1 MTSERTEDD
10 ALRRR
15 IAALPTEMRAA
26 FERRLGQ
33 ASPERA
39 DHRPMPSAEAFLS
52 FALTDVQQAYWAGR
66 TGDFD
71 LGTVSTHNYVEV
83 QGRDIDLHRL
93 VRAWQQLIDRHP
105 MLRTVISQDGTQRVL
120 PELPP
125 YSIASDDLRALPT
138 EASDAI
144 LASTR
149 ERMSHQV
156 LPLDRWPLFEIHA
169 SLIDQELTRLHL
181 SFDSMTIDL
190 DSRTRLLREWGELYQ
205 HPDAALPQ
213 LPCSFR
219 DAIVNARPD
228 GSAGARARDYWLARL
243 ESLPPAPDLPQRDVQ
258 PERIR
263 FTRRTGL
270 LDAAAWERLAR
281 IAREGGL
288 SANALLLAAYADV
301 LALWQDGGAFTLNL
315 TLFNRPP
322 GAARVVG
329 NFTGLSLLEV
339 AARGARSFGERARQ
353 IQEQLWRDI
362 DHRQFGGVAVIREL
376 LRARADPARAVM
388 PVVFTSGVTADGTAE
403 DELDWLGE
411 EIFSVSQTPQV
422 WIDLMVR
429 NTADGLRYDWNS
441 VDAVFPEGMMDDMFA
456 AFASL
461 IEALANG
468 VLTLSDPWRRIAE
481 LLLPAEAA
489 RVAAEANDTQ
499 APLSARLLHEL
510 WRDRVAQAPDHP
522 ALIDASG
529 TMTYRQLA
537 RRAAGVARRI
547 AGSDLPPLVAI
558 VLPKGWEQVAA
569 VIGVLEAGAAY
580 LPIDPGWPAA
590 RIAQILERSNA
601 TLALISG
608 TGPVPAWA
616 GDVRVIEIGDDT
628 DTEFPLTTVPRGA
641 PDDLAYVIYTSGS
654 SGQPKGV
661 AIDHRGAVN
670 TILDINHRLGI
681 GPDDR
686 VLALSALSFDLSVY
700 DIFGTLA
707 AGATIVMP
715 DAEQASDPAGL
726 AQLVRMHGVTLW
738 NSVPALMELLV
749 DHACRTPGLR
759 FDSLRHVLLSGDRIS
774 PALPA
779 QVRRIAPAARINS
792 LGGATEASI
801 WSIFYPIDPGA
812 VGSTIPYGRPLA
824 NQRFRVVDPQM
835 ADRPIWVPGELC
847 IGGVALARG
856 YLGDPETSAAS
867 FVVDPFGGERWYRTG
882 DRGRYLPDGTIEFL
896 GRTDDQVKINGF
908 RIELGEIERV
918 ASRHP
923 AVRAVAVVAS
933 GTGALDRKL
942 VCHIVPEGAWPGAAE
957 IRDHLHRLLP
967 AYMIPTVFSPLA
979 ALPLTPNGK
988 VDRKRL
994 AAMLPTGATQR
1005 PEPQHEAP
1013 AERDTIAQVV
1023 GTMVANIAD
1032 VPVPSADANLLDL
1045 GVTSVEAIR
1054 IVNAIGDRFG
1064 TRPSVRDFYITPT
1077 VRWLAAQATS
1087 TKASAGESGLIQD
1100 PKARDAFKKAR
1111 HGRRP
1116 TADQQSV
1123 VPLADEVPEAMRDLL
1138 DARRSVREFA
1148 LRPLPLSSLAALLDT
1163 LAQRDGRRRY
1173 GSAGDSYSVQT
1184 YLYAKPG
1191 RVVGLSGGA
1200 YYHDPEGGAL
1210 HPLDGGARLTNAAFD
1225 AFTGA
1230 PAFEEAAFVV
1240 ALVAELR
1247 AIEPLYGSR
1256 SLQFAGIEAGLM
1268 TGLLETAAPPCGLA
1282 VCQIGSADEAI
1293 LREVFVLGPSHRVLH
1308 VVVVGIGDP
1317 GNGES
1322 ASLLDEER
1330 RLARLIDRVAALTED
1345 EAAALLAACRSA
1357 TEDGG

>member
-1 MTSERTEDD
+1 MTTGRREDD

-15 IAALPTEMRAA
+15 IAALPAEKRAA
-26 FERRLGQ
+26 LEQRLAQ
-33 ASPERA
+33 ASPEPA
-39 DHRPMPSAEAFLS
+39 DHGPMPPADAFPP

-83 QGRDIDLHRL
+83 EGCDLELDRL
-93 VRAWQQLIDRHP
+93 ARAWRRLIDRHP
-105 MLRTVISQDGTQRVL
+105 MLRAVISRDGTQRVL
-120 PELPP
+120 PEVPP
-125 YSIASDDLRALPT
+125 YAIAQDDLRSLPT
-138 EASDAI
+138 EAADAI

-156 LPLDRWPLFEIHA
+156 LPLERWPLFEIRA
-169 SLIDQELTRLHL
+169 SLIDQRRTRLHL

-190 DSRTRLLREWGELYQ
+190 DSRTRLLREWGELYRD
-205 HPDAALPQ
+205 PDAALPA

-219 DAIVNARPD
+219 DAIANARSD
-228 GSAGARARDYWLARL
+228 DSASARARDYWLGRL

-258 PERIR
+258 AERIR
-263 FTRRTGL
+263 FTRRTGK
-270 LDAAAWERLAR
+270 LDADAWQRLTRVAR
-281 IAREGGL
+281 NGGL
-288 SANALLLAAYADV
+288 SVNALLLAVYADV
-301 LALWQDGGAFTLNL
+301 LAFWQGGGPFTLNL

-322 GAARVVG
+322 EAAGVVG

-339 AARGARSFGERARQ
+339 SARGAQRFGERARQ

-376 LRARADPARAVM
+376 LRTRADPARAVM
-388 PVVFTSGVTADGTAE
+388 PVVFTSAVTADGLAG

-422 WIDLMVR
+422 WIDLMIR
-429 NTADGLRYDWNS
+429 NAAGGVRYDWNS
-441 VDAVFPEGMMDDMFA
+441 VDAVFPDGMAADMFA
-456 AFASL
+456 AFARL
-461 IEALANG
+461 LAALANG
-468 VLTLSDPWRRIAE
+468 ALTLAAPWRRVAE

-489 RVAAEANDTQ
+489 RVAAEANDTH
-499 APLSARLLHEL
+499 APLSSLLLHEL

-537 RRAAGVARRI
+537 GRSAAVARRI
-547 AGSDLPPLVAI
+547 AEAGPGPLVAI
-558 VLPKGWEQVAA
+558 VIPKGWQQVAA

-580 LPIDPGWPAA
+580 LPIDPDWPAA
-590 RIAQILERSNA
+590 RIAQILERSKA
-601 TLALISG
+601 TLALIRSG
-608 TGPVPAWA
+608 DPAPAWA
-616 GDVRVIEIGDDT
+616 GDARVIAIDD
-628 DTEFPLTTVPRGA
+628 DADVPLTTLPTGS

-670 TILDINHRLGI
+670 TVLDINRRFGI
-681 GPDDR
+681 GPGDR

-715 DAEQASDPAGL
+715 DAEQSADPAGL
-726 AQLVRMHGVTLW
+726 AQLVTMRGVTLW

-749 DHACRTPGLR
+749 DHARGRPGLR

-779 QVRRIAPAARINS
+779 QVRRVAPAARITS

-801 WSIFYPIDPGA
+801 WSIFHPIDPDA
-812 VGSTIPYGRPLA
+812 AGSSIPYGRPLA
-824 NQRFRVVDPQM
+824 NQRFRVVDPEM
-835 ADRPIWVPGELC
+835 ADLPIGVPGELC
-847 IGGVALARG
+847 IGGVGLARG
-856 YLGDPETSAAS
+856 YLGDAETSVVC
-867 FVVDPFGGERWYRTG
+867 FVVDPVDGGRWYRTG

-933 GTGALDRKL
+933 GTSALDRKL
-942 VCHIVPEGAWPGAAE
+942 VCHIVPEGAWPGAGE
-957 IRDHLHRLLP
+957 IRDHLRRLLP
-967 AYMIPTVFSPLA
+967 AYMVPSIFSPID

-994 AAMLPTGATQR
+994 AAMVPADAGQHPAPR
-1005 PEPQHEAP
+1005 HEAP
-1013 AERDTIAQVV
+1013 AGHDAILQAV
-1023 GTMVANIAD
+1023 GTMVAKIASVPLPAAD
-1032 VPVPSADANLLDL
+1032 VSLLDL
-1045 GVTSVEAIR
+1045 GVTSIEAIR

-1064 TRPSVRDFYITPT
+1064 IRPSVRDFYASPT
-1077 VRWLAAQATS
+1077 IRWLAAQATP
-1087 TKASAGESGLIQD
+1087 TEAPAGQTGLIHD
-1100 PKARDAFKKAR
+1100 PEARDAFKKAG

-1116 TADQQSV
+1116 TADHNSV
-1123 VPLADEVPEAMRDLL
+1123 VPLDGEVPEALRELL

-1163 LAQRDGRRRY
+1163 LSHRDGRRRY

-1191 RVVGLSGGA
+1191 RIAGLRAGA
-1200 YYHDPEGGAL
+1200 YYYDPEGGAL
-1210 HPLDGGARLTNAAFD
+1210 SLVDGDPPLTRAAFD
-1225 AFTGA
+1225 PFTGA
-1230 PAFEEAAFVV
+1230 PAFEEAAFAV
-1240 ALVAELR
+1240 ALVAEMR

-1256 SLQFAGIEAGLM
+1256 SLAFAAIEAGLM
-1268 TGLLETAAPPCGLA
+1268 TGVLEIAAPACGLA
-1282 VCQIGSADEAI
+1282 VCQIGSADEAA
-1293 LREVFVLGPSHRVLH
+1293 LRQVFALGPSHRVLH
-1308 VVVVGIGDP
+1308 VVVGGIGDT
-1317 GNGES
+1317 GGGAG
-1322 ASLLDEER
+1322 ASPMDEER
-1330 RLARLIDRVAALTED
+1330 RLARLIDRVAALTDE
-1345 EAAALLAACRSA
+1345 EAAALLAAGRSA
-1357 TEDGG
+1357 AEDSR

>member
-1 MTSERTEDD
+1 MTSERTEED

-33 ASPERA
+33 ASPPRA
-39 DHRPMPSAEAFLS
+39 NDRPIPSADEFLS

-83 QGRDIDLHRL
+83 QGRDLDLDRL
-93 VRAWQQLIDRHP
+93 ACAWRQLIDRHP
-105 MLRTVISQDGTQRVL
+105 MLRAVISRDGTQRVL
-120 PELPP
+120 PEVPP
-125 YSIASDDLRALPT
+125 YAIARDDLRSLPT
-138 EASDAI
+138 EAADAI

-156 LPLDRWPLFEIHA
+156 LPLEQWPLFEIRA
-169 SLIDQELTRLHL
+169 SLIDQRRTRLHL

-190 DSRTRLLREWGELYQ
+190 DSRTRLLREWGDLYK
-205 HPDAALPQ
+205 HPDAALPP

-219 DAIVNARPD
+219 DAITKARLD
-228 GSAGARARDYWLARL
+228 ESARAHARDYWLARL

-263 FTRRTGL
+263 FTRRTGR
-270 LDAAAWERLAR
+270 LDADAWERLAR
-281 IAREGGL
+281 IARDGGL
-288 SANALLLAAYADV
+288 SANALLLAVYADV
-301 LALWQDGGAFTLNL
+301 LALWQGGGPFTLNL
-315 TLFNRPP
+315 TLFNRAPE
-322 GAARVVG
+322 AAGVVG

-339 AARGARSFGERARQ
+339 AARGTQRFGERARQ

-362 DHRQFGGVAVIREL
+362 DHRQFGGVAVIRKL
-376 LRARADPARAVM
+376 LRARADPSRAVM
-388 PVVFTSGVTADGTAE
+388 PVVFTSALSADGVAR

-411 EIFSVSQTPQV
+411 ETFSISQTPQV
-422 WIDLMVR
+422 WIDLMIR
-429 NTADGLRYDWNS
+429 NAAGGVRYDWNS
-441 VDAVFPEGMMDDMFA
+441 VDAVFPDGMMADMFA
-456 AFASL
+456 AFARL

-468 VLTLSDPWRRIAE
+468 VLTLADPWRRVAA
-481 LLLPAEAA
+481 LLLPAEDA
-489 RVAAEANDTQ
+489 RVTAEANDTQ
-499 APLSARLLHEL
+499 APLSTRLLHEL
-510 WRDRVAQAPDHP
+510 WRDRVAQAADHP

-537 RRAAGVARRI
+537 RRGAGVARRI
-547 AGSDLPPLVAI
+547 AEAGPVPLVAI
-558 VLPKGWEQVAA
+558 VIPKGWEQVAA

-580 LPIDPGWPAA
+580 LPIDPAWPAA
-590 RIAQILERSNA
+590 RIAQILEQSKA
-601 TLALISG
+601 TLALIRSG
-608 TGPVPAWA
+608 DPVPAWA
-616 GDVRVIEIGDDT
+616 GHVRVIAIGDDA
-628 DTEFPLTTVPRGA
+628 DADPPLTSLPKA
-641 PDDLAYVIYTSGS
+641 SPDDLAYVIYTSGS

-670 TILDINHRLGI
+670 TVLDINQRFGI

-715 DAEQASDPAGL
+715 DAEQASDPASL

-738 NSVPALMELLV
+738 NSVPALMELV
-749 DHACRTPGLR
+749 ADHALRRPGLR

-779 QVRRIAPAARINS
+779 LIRRTAPAARITS

-801 WSIFYPIDPGA
+801 WSIFHPIDPDA
-812 VGSTIPYGRPLA
+812 IGSSIPYGRPLA
-824 NQRFRVVDPQM
+824 NQRFRVVDPKM
-835 ADRPIWVPGELC
+835 ADLPIWVPGELC

-856 YLGDPETSAAS
+856 YLGEPETSAAR
-867 FVVDPFGGERWYRTG
+867 FVVDPVGGERWYRTG

-933 GTGALDRKL
+933 GTGALCRKL
-942 VCHIVPEGAWPGAAE
+942 VCHIVPEGAWPGAAV
-957 IRDHLHRLLP
+957 IRDHLHRVLP
-967 AYMIPTVFSPLA
+967 AYMIPSVFSPLA

-994 AAMLPTGATQR
+994 AAMVPTGAGQR

-1013 AERDTIAQVV
+1013 AERDPIVQAV
-1023 GTMVANIAD
+1023 GAMVAKIAG
-1032 VPVPSADANLLDL
+1032 VPVPSADASLLDL

-1054 IVNAIGDRFG
+1054 IVHAIGDRFG
-1064 TRPSVRDFYITPT
+1064 TRPNVRDFYVTPT
-1077 VRWLAAQATS
+1077 VGWLAAQATS
-1087 TKASAGESGLIQD
+1087 TNASAGESGLIQD
-1100 PKARDAFKKAR
+1100 PRARDAFKKAR

-1116 TADQQSV
+1116 TVDHENV
-1123 VPLADEVPEAMRDLL
+1123 VPLAGEVAEALRDLL
-1138 DARRSVREFA
+1138 DARRSVRAFA

-1163 LAQRDGRRRY
+1163 LAQRGEQRRY

-1184 YLYAKPG
+1184 YLYVKPG
-1191 RVVGLSGGA
+1191 RVAGLSGGA
-1200 YYHDPEGGAL
+1200 YYYDPKASAL
-1210 HPLDGGARLTNAAFD
+1210 HLLDGGARLTNAAFD
-1225 AFTGA
+1225 PFTGA
-1230 PAFEEAAFVV
+1230 SAFEEAAFVV

-1247 AIEPLYGSR
+1247 AIESLYGSR
-1256 SLQFAGIEAGLM
+1256 SLEFAGIEAGLM
-1268 TGLLETAAPPCGLA
+1268 TGLLEIAAPVCGLA
-1282 VCQIGSADEAI
+1282 ACQIGSADEAI
-1293 LREVFVLGPSHRVLH
+1293 LREVFALGPSHRALH
-1308 VVVVGIGDP
+1308 VVVAGIGDP
-1317 GNGES
+1317 GGGAS
-1322 ASLLDEER
+1322 ASLMDEER
-1330 RLARLIDRVAALTED
+1330 RLSRLIDRVATLTED
-1345 EAAALLAACRSA
+1345 ETAALLGACRSA
-1357 TEDGG
+1357 AEDVG